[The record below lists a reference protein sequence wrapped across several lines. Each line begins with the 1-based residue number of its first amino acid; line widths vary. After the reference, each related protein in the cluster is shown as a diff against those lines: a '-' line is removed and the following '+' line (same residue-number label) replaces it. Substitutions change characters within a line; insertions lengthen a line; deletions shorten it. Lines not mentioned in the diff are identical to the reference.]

1 MKVNDFLKL
10 EFLNEFLIQ
19 EVLNE
24 ILTFRVKS
32 NRGYNLKF
40 DFDGKGD
47 NYRSNRDG
55 WKRGNA

>member
-1 MKVNDFLKL
+1 MKVNDFLTL
-10 EFLNEFLIQ
+10 EFLNDFLIQ
-19 EVLNE
+19 EILIE

-32 NRGYNLKF
+32 NLGYNLKF
-40 DFDGKGD
+40 DFDGEGD